1 MTTPKLLAARAD
13 VAERA
18 VESRHLRRVWGL
30 PGTALGAV
38 SWPAGPGDRLHVRF
52 NYWWQ
57 AHLLDCV
64 LDAQLRSPREARV
77 ALVRRLVRGIR
88 VRNLVGWTNDYY
100 DDIAWLGLALLR
112 ARHEVGVARP
122 GAVATIARHLR
133 DAWTDHGGG
142 GIWWKRHDD
151 FKNVPANGPAA
162 IFFARLGTPADLGRA
177 RSTVDWVD
185 GCLRD
190 GETGLLWDGLHVHPD
205 GSVREVEKNFYT
217 YCQGVVLGACV
228 ELGGA
233 YGDQAARIVDAVA
246 EHLAVDGVLRGHGGG
261 DGGLFGGIL
270 TRYLAQAALRLD
282 RPQAAR
288 AADLVFSSAEAV
300 WANRAAVVGGPL
312 FGPEWGE
319 PACPPAGGAAPG
331 HRWGRGPERGW
342 ARPERDLSVQLGGW
356 MAVEAAALLER
367 NGMAPG
373 RR

>member
-1 MTTPKLLAARAD
+1 MTAPKLLATRAA

-30 PGTALGAV
+30 PGTALGVV
-38 SWPAGPGDRLHVRF
+38 SWPAGPRDRLHVRF

-64 LDAQLRSPREARV
+64 LDAQLRSPRDARV

-88 VRNLVGWTNDYY
+88 LRNLVGWTNDYY

-112 ARHEVGVARP
+112 AEREVGVARP
-122 GAVATIARHLR
+122 RAVEEIARRLR
-133 DAWTDHGGG
+133 AGWTDHGGG
-142 GIWWKRHDD
+142 GIWWKRNDD

-162 IFFARLGTPADLGRA
+162 IFFARLGTRADLGRA
-177 RSTVDWVD
+177 RSIVDWVEE
-185 GCLRD
+185 CLRD
-190 GETGLLWDGLHVHPD
+190 RETGLLWDGLHVHPD
-205 GSVREVEKNFYT
+205 GSVREVERNLYT

-233 YGDQAARIVDAVA
+233 YGDKAARIVDAVH
-246 EHLAVDGVLRGHGGG
+246 EHLAVGGVLRGHGGG

-282 RPQAAR
+282 RPEAAR
-288 AADLVFSSAEAV
+288 AADLVFASAEAV
-300 WANRAAVVGGPL
+300 WANRAAVVSGPL
-312 FGPEWGE
+312 FGPEWSE
-319 PACPPAGGAAPG
+319 PACPPEGDRPPG
-331 HRWGRGPERGW
+331 HGWGRERGRGW
-342 ARPERDLSVQLGGW
+342 ARSERDLSVQLGGW

-367 NGMAPG
+367 NGLTSQ
-373 RR
+373 R